1 MKNKDTILIGDTV
14 YVVNIPSPK
23 IRRYVAFEANRLIKT
38 ASRAI
43 GVKTIETIVNSET
56 MELFFN
62 NLSNLTDSG
71 AIVSKKE
78 LRTLIRASLL
88 GSIYVAVQDAFSYLD
103 CDDSFDDS
111 DIENEN
117 NQDSNI
123 EENPEI
129 Q

>member
-1 MKNKDTILIGDTV
+1 MKNKDNIIVGDTV
-14 YVVNIPSPK
+14 YIVDIPSPK
-23 IRRYVAFEANRLIKT
+23 IRRYVASEANRLIKI

-43 GVKTIETIVNSET
+43 GVKTIETIVNDDT

-62 NLSNLTDSG
+62 NFSNLTDSG
-71 AIVSKKE
+71 AIMSRKE

-88 GSIYVAVQDAFSYLD
+88 GSIYVAVQDSFTYLD
-103 CDDSFDDS
+103 CDDSFNDS